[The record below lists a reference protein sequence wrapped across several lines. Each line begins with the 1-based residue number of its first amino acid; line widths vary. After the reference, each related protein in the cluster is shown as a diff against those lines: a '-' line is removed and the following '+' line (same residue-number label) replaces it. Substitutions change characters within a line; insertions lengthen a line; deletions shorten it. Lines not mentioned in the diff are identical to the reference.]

1 LATIRLT
8 QIAIAETDAFEKAA
22 ASALTTEEVDSL
34 KSYLSYFP
42 EAGALIPRSGGIR
55 KLRWRAKGKGKRS
68 GARVIYYY
76 RNDRYPILLLTVFTK
91 ERKVDLTPFDLKILR
106 RIVDEF

>member
-1 LATIRLT
+1 MDYL
-8 QIAIAETDAFEKAA
+8 QIAVAETDAFAKAA
-22 ASALTTEEVDSL
+22 VEAFTSEEVDSL

-42 EAGALIPRSGGIR
+42 EAGTKIPGGGGIR

-91 ERKVDLTPFDLKILR
+91 ERKADLTPFDLKILR